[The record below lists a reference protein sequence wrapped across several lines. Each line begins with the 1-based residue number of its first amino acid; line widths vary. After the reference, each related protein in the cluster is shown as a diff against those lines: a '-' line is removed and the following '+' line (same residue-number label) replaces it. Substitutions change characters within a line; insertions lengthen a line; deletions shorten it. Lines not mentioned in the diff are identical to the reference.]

1 MNKDLWTNEREI
13 MHVILLVD
21 GGNLRQHPNKVLPDN
36 YITLIKYLTDHC
48 IFFYSYYGFRL

>member
-1 MNKDLWTNEREI
+1 MYILIDREI

-36 YITLIKYLTDHC
+36 YIT
-48 IFFYSYYGFRL
+48 FSYVYWI